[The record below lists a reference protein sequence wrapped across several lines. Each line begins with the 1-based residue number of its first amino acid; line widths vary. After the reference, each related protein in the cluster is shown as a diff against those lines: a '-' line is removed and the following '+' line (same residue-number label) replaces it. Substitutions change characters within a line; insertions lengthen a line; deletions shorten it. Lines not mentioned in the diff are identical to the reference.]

1 MRHCD
6 LAYVRICIFLKDSK
20 KLIEDCKN
28 HNPVDIDKW
37 IKDACFID
45 GLIPHIVED
54 MTNRYNRLT
63 MSQEVITKYDLDNVY
78 IRVDIDSINLFDN
91 IVHNVSDKYIS
102 MAKDEYAKVMSSYV
116 DKHDN
121 VIQENGISEW
131 NNKINLIKID

>member
-1 MRHCD
+1 MRQCD

-45 GLIPHIVED
+45 GLIPYIVED

-63 MSQEVITKYDLDNVY
+63 MSQEAIHKYDLDYVY
-78 IRVDIDSINLFDN
+78 SRVDIDSIYLFDN

-102 MAKDEYAKVMSSYV
+102 MDKDEYAKVMSSYI

>member
-1 MRHCD
+1 MRQCD
-6 LAYVRICIFLKDSK
+6 LAYVRICIFFKDSK

-45 GLIPHIVED
+45 GLIPCIVED

-78 IRVDIDSINLFDN
+78 IRVDIDSIYLFN
-91 IVHNVSDKYIS
+91 HIVHNVSDKYIS
-102 MAKDEYAKVMSSYV
+102 MAKDKYAKVMSSYI

-121 VIQENGISEW
+121 MIQENRISEW

>member
-1 MRHCD
+1 MRQCD

-45 GLIPHIVED
+45 GLIPYIVED

-63 MSQEVITKYDLDNVY
+63 MSQEVITKYDLDNAY
-78 IRVDIDSINLFDN
+78 IRVDIDSIYLFDN

-102 MAKDEYAKVMSSYV
+102 MAKDEYAKVMSSYI

>member
-1 MRHCD
+1 MSQWE
-6 LAYVRICIFLKDSK
+6 LAYMRIGIFFNDSK

-37 IKDACFID
+37 LKDACFID
-45 GLIPHIVED
+45 GLIPYIVED
-54 MTNRYNRLT
+54 MINRYNRLT

-78 IRVDIDSINLFDN
+78 IRVDIDSIYLFDN

-102 MAKDEYAKVMSSYV
+102 MAKDEYAKVISSYI

>member
-1 MRHCD
+1 MTQWE
-6 LAYVRICIFLKDSK
+6 LAYLRIGIFFNDSK

-54 MTNRYNRLT
+54 MTNRYNRIT

-78 IRVDIDSINLFDN
+78 IRVDIDSIYLFDN

-102 MAKDEYAKVMSSYV
+102 MAKDEYAKVMSSYI

>member
-1 MRHCD
+1 MAQCD
-6 LAYVRICIFLKDSK
+6 LAYARICIFLKDSK

-78 IRVDIDSINLFDN
+78 IRVDIDSIYLFDN

-102 MAKDEYAKVMSSYV
+102 MAKDEYAKVMSSYI

>member
-1 MRHCD
+1 MRQCD

-102 MAKDEYAKVMSSYV
+102 IAKDEYAKVISSYV

>member
-1 MRHCD
+1 MRQCD

-45 GLIPHIVED
+45 GLIPYIVED

-63 MSQEVITKYDLDNVY
+63 MSQEAIHKYDLDYVY
-78 IRVDIDSINLFDN
+78 SRVDIDSIYLFNN

-102 MAKDEYAKVMSSYV
+102 MAKDEYAKVMSSYI

>member
-1 MRHCD
+1 MTQWE
-6 LAYVRICIFLKDSK
+6 LAYLRIGIFFHDSK
-20 KLIEDCKN
+20 KLIEDYKN
-28 HNPVDIDKW
+28 YKPVDIDKW

-54 MTNRYNRLT
+54 MTNRYNRIT

-78 IRVDIDSINLFDN
+78 IRVDIDSIYLFDN

-102 MAKDEYAKVMSSYV
+102 MAKDEYAKVMSSYI

>member
-1 MRHCD
+1 MRQCD
-6 LAYVRICIFLKDSK
+6 LAYVRICIFIKDSK

-45 GLIPHIVED
+45 GLIPCIVED

-78 IRVDIDSINLFDN
+78 IRVDIDSIYLFDN

-102 MAKDEYAKVMSSYV
+102 MAKDEYAKVISSYI

>member
-1 MRHCD
+1 MTQWE
-6 LAYVRICIFLKDSK
+6 LAYLRIGIFFNDSK

-54 MTNRYNRLT
+54 MINRYNRLT

-78 IRVDIDSINLFDN
+78 IRVDIDTIYLFDN

-102 MAKDEYAKVMSSYV
+102 MIKDEYAKVMSSYIE
-116 DKHDN
+116 KHDK

>member
-1 MRHCD
+1 MSQWE
-6 LAYVRICIFLKDSK
+6 LAYMRIGIFFNDSK

-45 GLIPHIVED
+45 GLIPYIVED
-54 MTNRYNRLT
+54 MINRYNRLT

-78 IRVDIDSINLFDN
+78 IRVDIDSIYLFNN

-102 MAKDEYAKVMSSYV
+102 MAKDEYAKVISSYI

>member
-1 MRHCD
+1 MRQCD

-28 HNPVDIDKW
+28 NNPVDIDKW

-45 GLIPHIVED
+45 GLIPYIVED

-63 MSQEVITKYDLDNVY
+63 MSQEVINKYDLDNVY
-78 IRVDIDSINLFDN
+78 IRVDIDLIYLFDN

-102 MAKDEYAKVMSSYV
+102 MAKDEYTKVMSSYI

-121 VIQENGISEW
+121 MIQENGISEW
-131 NNKINLIKID
+131 NNKINLIKVD

>member
-1 MRHCD
+1 MR
-6 LAYVRICIFLKDSK
+6 IGIFFNDSK

-45 GLIPHIVED
+45 ELIPHIVED
-54 MTNRYNRLT
+54 MINRYNRLT

-78 IRVDIDSINLFDN
+78 IRVDIDSIYLFDN

-102 MAKDEYAKVMSSYV
+102 MAKDEYAKVMNSYI

-121 VIQENGISEW
+121 MIQENRISEW

>member
-1 MRHCD
+1 MTQWE

-54 MTNRYNRLT
+54 MINRYNRLT

-78 IRVDIDSINLFDN
+78 IRVDIDSIYLFNN

-102 MAKDEYAKVMSSYV
+102 MAKDEYAKVISSYI

>member
-1 MRHCD
+1 MRQCD

-45 GLIPHIVED
+45 GLIPYIVED

-78 IRVDIDSINLFDN
+78 IRVDIDSIYLFDN

-102 MAKDEYAKVMSSYV
+102 MSKDEYAKVISSYI

>member
-1 MRHCD
+1 MRQCD

-45 GLIPHIVED
+45 GLIPYIVED

-63 MSQEVITKYDLDNVY
+63 MSQEAIHKYDLDYVY
-78 IRVDIDSINLFDN
+78 SRVDIDSIYLFDN

-102 MAKDEYAKVMSSYV
+102 MAKDEYAKVMSSYI

>member
-1 MRHCD
+1 MTQWE
-6 LAYVRICIFLKDSK
+6 LAYLRIGIFFNDSK

-54 MTNRYNRLT
+54 IANRYNRLT
-63 MSQEVITKYDLDNVY
+63 MSQEVIDKYDLDNVY
-78 IRVDIDSINLFDN
+78 IRVDIDSIYLFDN

-102 MAKDEYAKVMSSYV
+102 MSKDEYAKVISSYI

>member
-1 MRHCD
+1 MRQCD

-45 GLIPHIVED
+45 GLIPYIVED
-54 MTNRYNRLT
+54 MANRYNRLT
-63 MSQEVITKYDLDNVY
+63 MSQEVIDKYDLDNVY
-78 IRVDIDSINLFDN
+78 IRVDIDTIYLFDN

-102 MAKDEYAKVMSSYV
+102 MIKDEYAKVMSSYIE
-116 DKHDN
+116 KHDK

>member
-1 MRHCD
+1 MR
-6 LAYVRICIFLKDSK
+6 IGIFFNDSK

-28 HNPVDIDKW
+28 HNSVNIDKW
-37 IKDACFID
+37 LKDACFID
-45 GLIPHIVED
+45 GLIPYIVED
-54 MTNRYNRLT
+54 MINRYNRLT

-78 IRVDIDSINLFDN
+78 IRVDIDSIYLFNN

-102 MAKDEYAKVMSSYV
+102 MAKDEYAKVISSYI

-131 NNKINLIKID
+131 NNKINLIKIE

>member
-1 MRHCD
+1 MRQCD

-20 KLIEDCKN
+20 KLIEDYKN

-45 GLIPHIVED
+45 GLIPYIVED

-78 IRVDIDSINLFDN
+78 IRVDIDSIYLFNN

-102 MAKDEYAKVMSSYV
+102 MAKDEYAKVISSYI

-131 NNKINLIKID
+131 NNKINLIKIE

>member
-1 MRHCD
+1 MR
-6 LAYVRICIFLKDSK
+6 IGIFFNDSK

-78 IRVDIDSINLFDN
+78 IRVDIDSIYLFNN

-102 MAKDEYAKVMSSYV
+102 MAKDEYAKVISSYI

-121 VIQENGISEW
+121 GIQENGISEW
-131 NNKINLIKID
+131 INKINLIKID

>member
-1 MRHCD
+1 MTQWE
-6 LAYVRICIFLKDSK
+6 LAYLRIGIFFNDSK

-54 MTNRYNRLT
+54 MITRYNRLT

-78 IRVDIDSINLFDN
+78 IRVDIDSI
-91 IVHNVSDKYIS
+91 
-102 MAKDEYAKVMSSYV
+102 
-116 DKHDN
+116 
-121 VIQENGISEW
+121 
-131 NNKINLIKID
+131 

>member
-1 MRHCD
+1 MRQCD

-45 GLIPHIVED
+45 GLIPYIVED
-54 MTNRYNRLT
+54 MANRYNRLT
-63 MSQEVITKYDLDNVY
+63 MSQEVIDKYDLDNVY
-78 IRVDIDSINLFDN
+78 IRVDIDTIYLFDN

-102 MAKDEYAKVMSSYV
+102 MIKDEYAKVMSSYIEKQ
-116 DKHDN
+116 DK

>member
-1 MRHCD
+1 MRQCD

-78 IRVDIDSINLFDN
+78 IRVDIDSIYLFDN

-102 MAKDEYAKVMSSYV
+102 MSKDEYAKVISSYI

-131 NNKINLIKID
+131 INKINLIKID

>member
-1 MRHCD
+1 MRQCD

-78 IRVDIDSINLFDN
+78 IRADIDSIYLFDN

-102 MAKDEYAKVMSSYV
+102 MAKDEYAKVMSSYI

-131 NNKINLIKID
+131 NNKISLIKID

>member
-1 MRHCD
+1 MTQWE
-6 LAYVRICIFLKDSK
+6 LAYLRIGIFFNDSK

-54 MTNRYNRLT
+54 MITRYNRLT

-78 IRVDIDSINLFDN
+78 IRVDIDSIYLFNN

-102 MAKDEYAKVMSSYV
+102 MAKDEYAKVMSSYI

-121 VIQENGISEW
+121 MIQENGISEW

>member
-1 MRHCD
+1 MTQWE
-6 LAYVRICIFLKDSK
+6 LAYLRIGIFFNDSK

-45 GLIPHIVED
+45 GLIPYIVED
-54 MTNRYNRLT
+54 MANRYNRLT
-63 MSQEVITKYDLDNVY
+63 MSQEVIAKYDLDNVY
-78 IRVDIDSINLFDN
+78 IRVDIDSIYLFDN
-91 IVHNVSDKYIS
+91 IVHNVSDEYIS
-102 MAKDEYAKVMSSYV
+102 IAKDDYAKVISLYV

>member
-1 MRHCD
+1 MRQCD

-20 KLIEDCKN
+20 KLIEDYKN

-45 GLIPHIVED
+45 GLIPYIVED

-78 IRVDIDSINLFDN
+78 IRVDIDSIYLFNN

-102 MAKDEYAKVMSSYV
+102 MAKDEYAKVISSYI

>member
-1 MRHCD
+1 
-6 LAYVRICIFLKDSK
+6 
-20 KLIEDCKN
+20 
-28 HNPVDIDKW
+28 
-37 IKDACFID
+37 
-45 GLIPHIVED
+45 

-78 IRVDIDSINLFDN
+78 IRVDIDSIYLFIN
-91 IVHNVSDKYIS
+91 IVHNLSNNYIS
-102 MAKDEYAKVMSSYV
+102 MSKDEYAKFISSYI

>member
-1 MRHCD
+1 MTQWE
-6 LAYVRICIFLKDSK
+6 LAYLRIGIFFNDSK

-78 IRVDIDSINLFDN
+78 IRVDIDSIYLFNN

-102 MAKDEYAKVMSSYV
+102 MSKDEYAKVISSYI

>member
-1 MRHCD
+1 MRQCD
-6 LAYVRICIFLKDSK
+6 SAYVRICIFLKDSK

-63 MSQEVITKYDLDNVY
+63 MSQEIITKYDLDNVY
-78 IRVDIDSINLFDN
+78 IRVDIDSIYLFNN

-102 MAKDEYAKVMSSYV
+102 MAKDEYAKVISSYI

>member
-1 MRHCD
+1 MTQWE
-6 LAYVRICIFLKDSK
+6 LAYLRIGIFFNDSK
-20 KLIEDCKN
+20 KLIEDYKN

-45 GLIPHIVED
+45 GLIPYIVED

-63 MSQEVITKYDLDNVY
+63 MSQEVIPKYDLDNVY
-78 IRVDIDSINLFDN
+78 IRVDIDLIYLFDN

-102 MAKDEYAKVMSSYV
+102 MAKDEYAKVMSSYI

-121 VIQENGISEW
+121 MIQENRISEW

>member
-1 MRHCD
+1 MRQCD
-6 LAYVRICIFLKDSK
+6 LAYARICIFLQDSK

-63 MSQEVITKYDLDNVY
+63 MSQEVIDKYDLDNVY
-78 IRVDIDSINLFDN
+78 IRVDIDSIYLFN
-91 IVHNVSDKYIS
+91 HIVHNVSDKYIS
-102 MAKDEYAKVMSSYV
+102 MDKDEYAKVVSSYI

-121 VIQENGISEW
+121 MIQENRISEW